1 MSDGYPTLFT
11 LYMYIYQTF
20 CMLFDFLQIKS
31 YNGTRGEIMK
41 EKTDLR
47 IIKTKKILFDALL
60 KLMKKKNFEKIK
72 IADICE
78 EALINRS
85 TFYAHYEDKYELLMA
100 LFEEQKISLLEK
112 LDNKENT
119 NFSKEY
125 LMEVL
130 NILINY
136 IDENR
141 EIYSA
146 ILLNNRN
153 GILIDFLIDVIERD
167 VSERLKDNNDIKNSN
182 LPLDIIV
189 KFYAGG
195 LINIGMSWLTS
206 KEKYNKEQLLSYI
219 NILIPDKM

>member
-1 MSDGYPTLFT
+1 
-11 LYMYIYQTF
+11 
-20 CMLFDFLQIKS
+20 
-31 YNGTRGEIMK
+31 MK

-47 IIKTKKILFDALL
+47 IIKTKKILFDTLL

-72 IADICE
+72 ISDICE

-85 TFYAHYEDKYELLMA
+85 TFYAHFEDKYELLMA
-100 LFEEQKISLLEK
+100 LFEEQKVSLLEK
-112 LDNKENT
+112 LEDNENT

-125 LMEVL
+125 LMELL
-130 NILINY
+130 NILINH

-146 ILLNNRN
+146 ILSNNRN

-167 VSERLKDNNDIKNSN
+167 VSDRLKDNNDIKNSN

-195 LINIGMSWLTS
+195 LINIGMAWLTS

-219 NILIPDKM
+219 NILIPEKI

>member
-1 MSDGYPTLFT
+1 MYIYPTL
-11 LYMYIYQTF
+11 
-20 CMLFDFLQIKS
+20 CMLFDFLQINS
-31 YNGTRGEIMK
+31 YNETRGEIMK

-100 LFEEQKISLLEK
+100 LFEEQKVSLLEK

-146 ILLNNRN
+146 ILSNNRN

-182 LPLDIIV
+182 LPIDIIV

-195 LINIGMSWLTS
+195 LINIGMSWLIN